1 MINTSVYSFASQA
14 YPTKV
19 DKIISL
25 MEGVVG
31 VGCTLGPMVG
41 SFVYQAVGFST
52 TFYIFGAAMSPTALM
67 VCLLLGKPK
76 KSAASPADNES
87 EVATS

>member
-1 MINTSVYSFASQA
+1 MIGILLMSLSIGCFGLIEPLTSKGAIISISIALRIGQGAASGMINTSIYSFASQA
-14 YPTKV
+14 YPSKV

-41 SFVYQAVGFST
+41 SFVY
-52 TFYIFGAAMSPTALM
+52 
-67 VCLLLGKPK
+67 
-76 KSAASPADNES
+76 
-87 EVATS
+87 